1 MSEDANIEL
10 ARRLLAA
17 FEAGDE
23 DAAEALIHPAH
34 REHGRFEAV
43 SGPDGVRAAI
53 RWARETFA
61 ERRIVPQD
69 LVASGDRVVA
79 RIRVSAVPIG
89 DVCGIAAAGRP
100 LEVEHIHIWRVAGDR
115 LVEHWMV
122 RDDLAAIHQLRGDA
136 GRPLTVRPAGLGRFV
151 HVGHEQT
158 DTVPARTPNPARP
171 RPPRGSAP
179 SPSLKPAPPPA
190 RAAP

>member
-17 FEAGDE
+17 FAAGDE
-23 DAAEALIHPAH
+23 GVVDALIHPAH
-34 REHGRFEAV
+34 REHGVFDSAR
-43 SGPDGVRAAI
+43 GPDGVRAAI
-53 RWARETFA
+53 RWARDTFA

-100 LEVEHIHIWRVAGDR
+100 IEVEHIHIWRVAGER

-122 RDDLAAIHQLRGDA
+122 RDDLAAITQLRGKP
-136 GRPLTVRPAGLGRFV
+136 GRPLASDSATGGAVSVRSCGA
-151 HVGHEQT
+151 
-158 DTVPARTPNPARP
+158 
-171 RPPRGSAP
+171 
-179 SPSLKPAPPPA
+179 
-190 RAAP
+190 